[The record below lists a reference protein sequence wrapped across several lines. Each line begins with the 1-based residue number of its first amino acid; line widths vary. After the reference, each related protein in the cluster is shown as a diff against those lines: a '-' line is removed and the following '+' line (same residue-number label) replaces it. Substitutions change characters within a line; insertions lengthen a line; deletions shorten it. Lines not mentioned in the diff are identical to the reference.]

1 MNKIVVWKKPN
12 GTYYYKM
19 VRGYYA
25 TYEVGYVNSYDHVV
39 VLVIDNLPYRDFRI
53 PYKLRLKRKLIY
65 FINKM

>member
-1 MNKIVVWKKPN
+1 
-12 GTYYYKM
+12 M

-25 TYEVGYVNSYDHVV
+25 TYEVGYVNSYNHVI
-39 VLVIDNLPYRDFRI
+39 VLVIDNLPCKDFHV